1 MRQVRSKMASFFDRV
16 VDITKNALKT
26 SAQLNKDSEV
36 LFNVIERRIKKTI
49 KDAAEGGR
57 TVVEFDLDNT
67 GYIDTCSKYAM
78 KELLFYKIASDYVPV
93 ADRLVSSPAFVG
105 FNINR
110 DKNVF
115 IFDWTHALVKKENTD
130 TDTKVGPK
138 VVPKV
143 SKVAPEPIDKNEIRY
158 TNPVSDTYTNPFA
171 NPFANQYTSTWDT
184 YGVDNNELERLLN
197 ILLPRVPQDT
207 V

>member
-1 MRQVRSKMASFFDRV
+1 MASFFDLV
-16 VDITKNALKT
+16 VDTTKNALKT
-26 SAQLNKDSEV
+26 SARLNKDSEV
-36 LFNVIERRIKKTI
+36 LFNVIERRIKKSI
-49 KDAAEGGR
+49 KDAAERGR

-67 GYIDTCSKYAM
+67 GYIDICSKYAM
-78 KELLFYKIASDYVPV
+78 KELLFSKIASDYVPV

-130 TDTKVGPK
+130 TEVDPK

-171 NPFANQYTSTWDT
+171 NQYTSTWDT

-197 ILLPRVPQDT
+197 ILLPLVPQDT

>member
-1 MRQVRSKMASFFDRV
+1 
-16 VDITKNALKT
+16 
-26 SAQLNKDSEV
+26 
-36 LFNVIERRIKKTI
+36 
-49 KDAAEGGR
+49 
-57 TVVEFDLDNT
+57 
-67 GYIDTCSKYAM
+67 M
-78 KELLFYKIASDYVPV
+78 KELLFSKIASDYVPV

-130 TDTKVGPK
+130 TEVDPK

-171 NPFANQYTSTWDT
+171 NQYTSTWDT

-197 ILLPRVPQDT
+197 ILLPLVPQDT